1 MTEWRPDVL
10 GDEFECTDLDL
21 GEDEE
26 GPLVATLVRALP
38 APRGFWDRLLRRE
51 RELEHCDVVYVH
63 GWSDYF
69 FQKPLARFFTARGA
83 RFFAIDL
90 RKYGRS
96 LREGQT
102 PGYIDDLAQYDREID
117 AALAIVRGGAA
128 VEHGVGG
135 VAADDPVLG
144 DGGGTGGGNGEG
156 AAGEGGSASESARG
170 GANEIGEDA
179 AGQRPAGA
187 AVAGDHRE
195 GGAETQPAGSGGS
208 RRLILLGHSTGGLVL
223 SLWADRH
230 RGEAD
235 ALVLNSPWLELQ
247 LSGAARRALATVVN
261 VRARLSPHEL
271 ALPQIDMGFYSQAQ
285 RACNTPEELAQVN
298 TVWRPEHTLPVRAAW
313 LRAILAGHAR
323 ISSGI
328 DVGAPVCVLLS
339 ARSYFGLSWN
349 DAMSSADTVLEVE
362 GVARAA
368 LRLGGSVTVE
378 RIDGALHDVFLSRQG
393 VRQQAFARMRSW
405 LLGWQAASDAPPPGP
420 GSEHPV

>member
-69 FQKPLARFFTARGA
+69 FQKHLARFFTARGA

-102 PGYIDDLAQYDREID
+102 PGYINDLAQYDREID
-117 AALAIVRGGAA
+117 AALAIVRGGARGA
-128 VEHGVGG
+128 VAG
-135 VAADDPVLG
+135 DPVLG
-144 DGGGTGGGNGEG
+144 DGGGPGNDGDGGG
-156 AAGEGGSASESARG
+156 AASDGGSASGSAD
-170 GANEIGEDA
+170 EIGEDA
-179 AGQRPAGA
+179 TGRRPAAVA
-187 AVAGDHRE
+187 AAGDHRDD
-195 GGAETQPAGSGGS
+195 GAETQPAGSRAS

-247 LSGAARRALATVVN
+247 LSGTARRAIAPMVN

-271 ALPQIDMGFYSQAQ
+271 ALPQLDMGFYSQAQ
-285 RACNTPEELAQVN
+285 RACSTPEEIAQVN
-298 TVWRPEHTLPVRAAW
+298 AVWRPEHTLPVRAAW

-339 ARSYFGLSWN
+339 ARSHFGLSWN

-368 LRLGGSVTVE
+368 LRLGSSVTVE

-393 VRQQAFARMRSW
+393 VRKQAFARMGSW
-405 LLGWQAASDAPPPGP
+405 LLGWRAASDASQPGP